1 MSNAPR
7 LGETVEHFE
16 KPERAVDV
24 VFLHCSAASRPD
36 IDAHEINRWHLD
48 NGWAGIGYHYFM
60 MTDGTLQYG
69 RDIEIVPA
77 AQSGY
82 NTGSIAICL
91 NGLEVDDFTD
101 AQLERLL
108 EFCSEIDS
116 AYNGIRFRGH
126 KEVAAKACPVF
137 DYQKVLALD
146 SDGMMIWP
154 E

>member
-1 MSNAPR
+1 MDNAPR
-7 LGETVEHFE
+7 LGETVEYFE
-16 KPERAVDV
+16 KPERSVNV
-24 VFLHCSAASRPD
+24 VFLHCSATSNPD
-36 IDAHEINRWHLD
+36 IDVHDVHKWHLD
-48 NGWAGIGYHYFM
+48 RGWSGCGYNYFIK
-60 MTDGTLQYG
+60 TDGTLQYG
-69 RDIEIVPA
+69 RDLEITPA

-91 NGLEVDDFTD
+91 NGLEVEDFTD

-126 KEVAAKACPVF
+126 KEVAAKDCPVF
-137 DYQKVLALD
+137 DYQKVLVLD
-146 SDGMMIWP
+146 SHGMMIWP